1 MLNYLYFRTEA
12 AVADDDGSGNSA
24 LYPATSFRGGEM
36 TSDTSM
42 TLFFQ
47 NLKRPDHQGNSLVV
61 DNADN
66 LPLCDTVVLN
76 ITANKGREV
85 LEAIVGAMNAGLNS
99 GFIVV
104 GDDAADSSGGTQ
116 YISSDIS
123 SVGTI
128 TINAVYDNS

>member
-12 AVADDDGSGNSA
+12 AVADDDGSANSV
-24 LYPATSFRGGEM
+24 LFPAAHFRGGEM

-47 NLKRPDHQGNSLVV
+47 NLKRPDGHGNSLVV

-85 LEAIVGAMNAGLNS
+85 LEGIVGAINRHLNS
-99 GFIVV
+99 GFVVV
-104 GDDAADSSGGTQ
+104 GDDAADSAGGTQ
-116 YISSDIS
+116 YIHPDIT

-128 TINAVYDNS
+128 TINAAYVNA